1 MKPLNK
7 AVQEKLD
14 LIKRLDEQTLKLEE
28 LTEGMEEC
36 SQEATQFELKLKKDI
51 TYITNFIDSFKIAET
66 SVNLPNKVKTD
77 DV

>member
-7 AVQEKLD
+7 VVQEKLD

-28 LTEGMEEC
+28 LAEGLEEC

-51 TYITNFIDSFKIAET
+51 TYITNFIDSFEIAET

>member
-7 AVQEKLD
+7 VVQEKLD

-66 SVNLPNKVKTD
+66 SVNLPNKVKTG